1 MKYAYITI
9 ITNFITITKF
19 MYGYRS
25 AELMYAL
32 EDQINITAKD
42 SALSE
47 V

>member
-1 MKYAYITI
+1 
-9 ITNFITITKF
+9 

-47 V
+47 VWVIILKEYCA